1 MIVIEE
7 DIERSFQGLFDESD
21 ASAIE
26 EDTELIFQG
35 PFDEPEG

>member
-1 MIVIEE
+1 MIAIEE